1 MLAYYGNRFLS
12 PNPYS
17 FAHSEDERTL
27 FMGVGEKSVQT
38 GLVVFILGGQGWK
51 GLQNLLEVRLV

>member
-1 MLAYYGNRFLS
+1 MLVYYGNRFLS

-17 FAHSEDERTL
+17 FAHSEGERML
-27 FMGVGEKSVQT
+27 FTGMGEKGVQT
-38 GLVVFILGGQGWK
+38 RLVVFILGGQGWK